1 VKSIW
6 LAFTLLL
13 VLGLGVTVSGYLM
26 MERRDPVGYA
36 GELWVQEDSI
46 LDPNSIRLAW
56 GVRAPVEKRPDA
68 WIFQVHLQANGSVW
82 LRSMWYE
89 TNQVFY
95 EWYGSNLDHTITI
108 DIDEKTST
116 MEWVW
121 YLYNPSSTVVRLHTL
136 HVTYSGVRQPLR
148 SIGIVTVALGTF
160 ILAVSFSKLVQHRVH
175 TSLRRLSGASTTLV
189 LPAVKMSF
197 LG

>member
-1 VKSIW
+1 MKSTW
-6 LAFTLLL
+6 LAFVILFI
-13 VLGLGVTVSGYLM
+13 VSLGVAVSGYVM

-36 GELWVQEDSI
+36 GELWLQEDSI

-56 GVRAPVEKRPDA
+56 GVRAPIEKRPDG
-68 WIFQVHLQANGSVW
+68 WIFQVRLRANGSVW

-95 EWYGSNLDHTITI
+95 EWHGSTLEHTITI
-108 DIDEKTST
+108 DVDEKTSA

-121 YLYNPSSTVVRLHTL
+121 YLYNPSSTTVRLHTL

-148 SIGIVTVALGTF
+148 STGIVTVTIGVF
-160 ILAVSFSKLVQHRVH
+160 ILTVSVSKLVQHRVH
-175 TSLRRLSGASTTLV
+175 ARFR
-189 LPAVKMSF
+189 
-197 LG
+197 